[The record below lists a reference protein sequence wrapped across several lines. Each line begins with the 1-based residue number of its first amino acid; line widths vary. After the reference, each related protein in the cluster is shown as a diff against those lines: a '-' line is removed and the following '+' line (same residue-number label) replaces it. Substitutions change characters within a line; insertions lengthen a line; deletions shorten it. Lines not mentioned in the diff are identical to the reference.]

1 MLIGTRNG
9 DILEIN
15 MEAAFKETKASEAR
29 TSQVSSQRSVSV
41 DSRLRKKISTIH
53 FEARILLRNHA
64 VQIPINQSNASE
76 YFLHKKVH
84 MAAHP
89 KMNILVTIGNDKML
103 CLWHTSNM
111 ELIHR
116 MNLGVVPTFVK
127 WNQDGTLLVV
137 GFHNGN
143 VKIFE
148 SKASKTVFGR
158 HGNSNYS
165 LDFF

>member
-1 MLIGTRNG
+1 MDEIDKRNR
-9 DILEIN
+9 I
-15 MEAAFKETKASEAR
+15 
-29 TSQVSSQRSVSV
+29 
-41 DSRLRKKISTIH
+41 KKIKTIH
-53 FEARILLRNHA
+53 FYEPQLLLRNHA
-64 VQIPINQSNASE
+64 VQIPINQNNASE

-84 MAAHP
+84 MSVHP

-158 HGNSNYS
+158 HGNSKIRI
-165 LDFF
+165 LL

>member
-9 DILEIN
+9 DILEID
-15 MEAAFKETKASEAR
+15 MEVEYQENKISEPR
-29 TSQVSSQRSVSV
+29 SSMLSSQRSISV
-41 DSRLRKKISTIH
+41 EARQRRRISTIN
-53 FEARILLRNHA
+53 FDAKILLRNHA
-64 VQIPINQSNASE
+64 VQIPINQNNASE

-111 ELIHR
+111 ELIHGT
-116 MNLGVVPTFVK
+116 NLGVVPTYVK

-148 SKASKTVFGR
+148 SKASKTVYGR
-158 HGNSNYS
+158 HGNSNSWPY
-165 LDFF
+165 F